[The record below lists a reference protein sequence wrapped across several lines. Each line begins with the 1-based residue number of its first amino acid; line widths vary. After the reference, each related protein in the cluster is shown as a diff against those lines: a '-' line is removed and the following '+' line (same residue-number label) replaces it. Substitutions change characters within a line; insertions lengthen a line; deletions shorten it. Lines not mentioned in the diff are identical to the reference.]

1 MDIDKRKR
9 NKMIRVIFV
18 DIIMSL
24 AVVALVFVL
33 VAIVEGWR
41 LSSNLK
47 LEQNGM
53 AQIESLPTGAKV
65 IIDGRQDFN
74 ETNISKLLSAGEHEI
89 VLKKEGYDSWSKKIR
104 IASGLLTRLRN
115 PRLFKQNRTTENV
128 AYFEGL
134 RFLYASPDHRSL
146 LIASNQTTKWQ
157 YITSLGADK
166 VVTETIDVK
175 GIFSNTSDGN
185 FSGEILEV
193 NWNETGEKVLLKV
206 KRGEQV
212 EWGVIN
218 LKKVNESVNLSQAIL
233 KYTDKNLK
241 KTDVDKKN
249 EVEKKDAAEQIE
261 AKHVLSNVIIEDAS
275 ANKFLALVDGNLQE
289 IDITGR
295 SLSEAYL
302 KNIAQFKLSGSE
314 VIYLTNVEKDK
325 RQIGIYKLGDKGGIE
340 LETVVRS
347 KRDATIYLGI
357 SDFDN
362 KKYLSAV
369 VDDLFTI
376 YRTDEY
382 PTYGN
387 NDNLPEKI
395 NEEKLGF
402 TPKRFIKS
410 SNGEFFIAET
420 DNKFALYNLDLE
432 EVNVVEHA
440 NTNISWLDNY
450 MMFDVVDGKM
460 EVFDFDGT
468 NRRTILNNNIA
479 AGFDAVINS
488 NDRYLYYVVKTDNG
502 YSLKR
507 DKLF

>member
-18 DIIMSL
+18 DVIMSL

-65 IIDGRQDFN
+65 LIDGKQDFN

-104 IASGLLTRLRN
+104 ITSGILTRLKN
-115 PRLFKQNRTTENV
+115 PRLFKQNRTTEDV
-128 AYFEGL
+128 VGFEGL
-134 RFLYASPDHRSL
+134 RFVYASPDHRGL
-146 LIASNQTTKWQ
+146 LVASNATTKWR

-166 VVTETIDVK
+166 VSIDEIDIK
-175 GIFSNTSDGN
+175 GIFSNTSDGS
-185 FSGEILEV
+185 FAGEILRV
-193 NWNETGEKVLLKV
+193 DWNETGEKVLLQV
-206 KRGEQV
+206 KIGERI

-218 LKKVNESVNLSQAIL
+218 LKKIGESVNLSQAVL
-233 KYTDKNLK
+233 KYVDKNGK
-241 KTDVDKKN
+241 KTEDEKGGVYEKN
-249 EVEKKDAAEQIE
+249 GTKR
-261 AKHVLSNVIIEDAS
+261 VLSEVVIEDAS
-275 ANKFLALVDGNLQE
+275 ANKFLALVDGNLRE
-289 IDITGR
+289 IDV
-295 SLSEAYL
+295 SAKVLSEIYL
-302 KNIAQFKLSGSE
+302 KNIAKFQVSGSE
-314 VIYLTNVEKDK
+314 VIYLTNIEKDK
-325 RQIGIYKLGDKGGIE
+325 RQIGIYKLGDKGGID

-347 KRDATIYLGI
+347 KKDATIHLGI
-357 SDFDN
+357 SDFDG
-362 KKYLSAV
+362 KKYLSV
-369 VDDLFTI
+369 IIDDLFMI
-376 YRTDEY
+376 YRADDY

-387 NDNLPEKI
+387 NDSLPEKI
-395 NEEKLGF
+395 NEEKLSF
-402 TPKRFIKS
+402 IPKNFIKS
-410 SNGEFFIAET
+410 TNGEFFIAEDDHKYT
-420 DNKFALYNLDLE
+420 LYNLDLE
-432 EVNVVEHA
+432 EMKMVEHV
-440 NTNISWLDNY
+440 NSRISWLDNY
-450 MMFDVVDGKM
+450 MMFDIVDGKM

-468 NRRTILNNNIA
+468 NRRTILNDNLA

-488 NDRYLYYVVKTDNG
+488 NNRYLYYVVKNEAG